1 MCPIA
6 GWLQVEL
13 ALTSQLNITFENNL
27 VKLTV
32 DCVSTGQ
39 LFAMPE
45 TSVLAYLLSKASV
58 RTHAL
63 PLEALV
69 CTQVGL
75 LPAPDYPIAAIA
87 AAEDGLDVGAHYWLR
102 AEPVHL
108 LLQRDSF
115 SLSEPCP
122 LVVTREHA
130 QAIITSLNAHF
141 AADGLMFALGQSG
154 AWYLCL
160 AQVPS
165 INTALP
171 AIAMGKNV
179 AHFMP
184 QGADAKVWVSY
195 LNEMQM
201 LLHAHAANAARE
213 AAGEIAV
220 NSIWL
225 SGGGVMPAPLVTE
238 PDSDIDAM
246 VGGSAFYQGLAKRS
260 GLMYQDICSVSD
272 VIAQLA
278 DYTHVRMQLAQDALL
293 AKGNFQALLNGL
305 ENRSITQLVLNLA
318 CYDQT
323 LEATIKPL
331 DLYKFWRTT
340 KPMSAYLV

>member
-1 MCPIA
+1 MSHS
-6 GWLQVEL
+6 WLDASKIGAYLLSEL
-13 ALTSQLNITFENNL
+13 NR

-45 TSVLAYLLSKASV
+45 TSVLAYLLSKANV
-58 RTHAL
+58 RTQAL

-69 CTQVGL
+69 CTQSGL
-75 LPAPDYPIAAIA
+75 QPVPDYPIAAIA
-87 AAEDGLDVGAHYWLR
+87 AAEDGLDVGTHYWLR

-122 LVVTREHA
+122 LAVAREHA

-141 AADGLMFALGQSG
+141 AADGLTFALGQSG
-154 AWYLCL
+154 VWYLSL
-160 AQVPS
+160 KQPPS
-165 INTALP
+165 ISTALP
-171 AIAMGKNV
+171 AMAMGKNV

-184 QGADAKVWVSY
+184 QGADAKPWVAY
-195 LNEMQM
+195 LNEVQM

-213 AAGEIAV
+213 AAGEVAI

-225 SGGGVMPAPLVTE
+225 SGGGVMPSPLAAKH
-238 PDSDIDAM
+238 DSDVDAL
-246 VGGSAFYQGLAKRS
+246 VGSSALYQGLAKCS
-260 GLMYQDICSVSD
+260 GLMYHHVSSVQDVLS
-272 VIAQLA
+272 QLA
-278 DYTHVRMQLAQDALL
+278 GHAHVRMQLTEDALL
-293 AKGNFQALLNGL
+293 TEDNFQDLLSGL
-305 ENRSITQLVLNLA
+305 KNRSITQLVLNLA

-323 LEATIKPL
+323 LVATIKPL
-331 DLYKFWRTT
+331 DLYKFWRAT
-340 KPMSAYLV
+340 KPMSTYLV